1 MGSTVPIQQKIQLLN
16 EIDILFNSRQF
27 NYSVE
32 IIYLINLI
40 KVVTGVI
47 TAEYQGQVNLAFE
60 VGIFFK

>member
-27 NYSVE
+27 NYLVE

-40 KVVTGVI
+40 KVVTGVK